1 MLTTRR
7 TRSSTKRHLREH
19 GSFSLNGKPMP
30 VDIQRYILEFT
41 DPGFAPLKRVNKMFK
56 AFEEKP
62 ARIHAVAAIIQER
75 KSMKYNPLIRTA
87 QRLSYVTST
96 NLIQWAHNEMQL
108 PLDELVCSAAAHGGH
123 IDVLQELRNQEPPC
137 PWDKYVCI
145 HAAKNGN
152 LVVIEWLRSAPNVP
166 ANWLSW
172 LPPAM

>member
-1 MLTTRR
+1 MLTTRI

-75 KSMKYNPLIRTA
+75 KKMYTYRGHSIRTV
-87 QRLSYVTST
+87 QRLPYVTST

-108 PLDELVCSAAAHGGH
+108 PLDELVCSAAAYGGH
-123 IDVLQELRNQEPPC
+123 VDVLLALRNQEPPC
-137 PWDKYVCI
+137 PWDEWVCMY
-145 HAAKNGN
+145 AAEKGH
-152 LVVIEWLRSAPNVP
+152 LEML
-166 ANWLSW
+166 
-172 LPPAM
+172 

>member
-75 KSMKYNPLIRTA
+75 KKSMSIPLIRTV
-87 QRLSYVTST
+87 QRLPYVTST

-123 IDVLQELRNQEPPC
+123 IDVLQALRNQESPC
-137 PWDKYVCI
+137 PWNGDVCI
-145 HAAKNGN
+145 YAARNGH
-152 LVVIEWLRSAPNVP
+152 LEMLQWLRAQD
-166 ANWLSW
+166 
-172 LPPAM
+172 LPEEWQVYLN